1 MCAHAGEWVSPL
13 PATWAGGLT
22 SHSPPR
28 GLEGQPRKQVM
39 DGVGWGVPGSP
50 LGAEDS
56 QGGAGW
62 GMGAAGCGGKW
73 TWWGTQCSSVQGW
86 ENPGSP
92 GHRCSPGTWWTSS
105 GQLSRVILVLCPQGC
120 CGTHLGVLCTPQP
133 SLGGARSTLSIC
145 LSVPSPAYPGAHHRI
160 STLSCCWT
168 WPCASGA
175 AALLPGQ
182 SRLPAVP
189 VLAGTRCFPCPQ
201 CPLLCCGSSGSL
213 AASPRSAE
221 GAI

>member
-1 MCAHAGEWVSPL
+1 MVW
-13 PATWAGGLT
+13 GGG
-22 SHSPPR
+22 S
-28 GLEGQPRKQVM
+28 Q
-39 DGVGWGVPGSP
+39 GVPWEQRTLREV
-50 LGAEDS
+50 LG
-56 QGGAGW
+56 GGW
-62 GMGAAGCGGKW
+62 GMGAAGCGEKW
-73 TWWGTQCSSVQGW
+73 TWWGAQCSSVQRW

-92 GHRCSPGTWWTSS
+92 GHRRSPGTWWTSS
-105 GQLSRVILVLCPQGC
+105 GQLSRVVLVLCPQRC

-160 STLSCCWT
+160 STLSCRWT

-189 VLAGTRCFPCPQ
+189 VLAGTCRFPCPQ

>member
-1 MCAHAGEWVSPL
+1 MGD
-13 PATWAGGLT
+13 GGCWLRWEVDLVGRT
-22 SHSPPR
+22 VQLSA
-28 GLEGQPRKQVM
+28 
-39 DGVGWGVPGSP
+39 GVGEPRVPRS
-50 LGAEDS
+50 
-56 QGGAGW
+56 
-62 GMGAAGCGGKW
+62 
-73 TWWGTQCSSVQGW
+73 
-86 ENPGSP
+86 
-92 GHRCSPGTWWTSS
+92 HRRSPGTWWPSS
-105 GQLSRVILVLCPQGC
+105 GQLSRVVLVLCSQRC

-133 SLGGARSTLSIC
+133 SLGVARSTLSIC

-160 STLSCCWT
+160 STLSCRWT

-189 VLAGTRCFPCPQ
+189 VLAGTRRFPCPQ